1 MEDSDKNIAVSTENN
16 ELVEELLEKFIELV
30 LEED

>member
-1 MEDSDKNIAVSTENN
+1 MKDSEKEIEVSTEND

-30 LEED
+30 LEEK

>member
-1 MEDSDKNIAVSTENN
+1 MEESEKNITVSTENN

-30 LEED
+30 SEED